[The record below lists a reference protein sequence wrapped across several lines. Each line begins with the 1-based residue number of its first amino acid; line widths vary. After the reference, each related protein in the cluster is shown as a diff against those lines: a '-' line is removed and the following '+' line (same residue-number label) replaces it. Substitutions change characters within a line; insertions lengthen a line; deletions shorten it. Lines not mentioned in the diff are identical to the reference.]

1 MEAALVLNLLGTD
14 ASIGASVCFATGFA
28 TSWLRRSDGA
38 AARQHEKRI
47 AGLVMGHGTTR
58 PVRAAEGGGGGEAD
72 SEKRWLVHAGAGSDN
87 DE

>member
-1 MEAALVLNLLGTD
+1 MGAD

-28 TSWLRRSDGA
+28 TSWLRRGGGS

-58 PVRAAEGGGGGEAD
+58 PVRAPEGGGGGGGAD
-72 SEKRWLVHAGAGSDN
+72 SEKRWLVHAGADGSDN